1 MLRHDFLLIKSGY
14 HKNDPYIETVLSLFY
29 ENGLNPDLCYIVS
42 DPTFIYLYDFLKD
55 VKCELANGLTDQRI
69 DYHGRNKITYND
81 LQLFIDNINDCI
93 EAIITSREDL
103 YVESGLT
110 LINKNVSINE
120 LSNLIKFITY
130 AIENDYFILHLG
142 I

>member
-1 MLRHDFLLIKSGY
+1 M
-14 HKNDPYIETVLSLFY
+14 
-29 ENGLNPDLCYIVS
+29 
-42 DPTFIYLYDFLKD
+42 
-55 VKCELANGLTDQRI
+55 KCELANGLTDQRI